1 MRSLSRESI
10 QFVQK
15 VERYD
20 GSGDLR
26 NTQQTL
32 KALRDELILD
42 DGGSKELMMM
52 SGTGSHLT
60 LQH

>member
-1 MRSLSRESI
+1 M
-10 QFVQK
+10 QK
-15 VERYD
+15 VETYD
-20 GSGDLR
+20 GGGDLR

-42 DGGSKELMMM
+42 DGGSRGELMM
-52 SGTGSHLT
+52 SGSGSHLT

>member
-1 MRSLSRESI
+1 M
-10 QFVQK
+10 QK
-15 VERYD
+15 VETYD
-20 GSGDLR
+20 GGGDQLR

-42 DGGSKELMMM
+42 DGGSRGELLMM

>member
-1 MRSLSRESI
+1 
-10 QFVQK
+10 VQK
-15 VERYD
+15 VETYD
-20 GSGDLR
+20 GGGDLR

-42 DGGSKELMMM
+42 DGGSKELLMM